1 MEGTG
6 YAVVHCDTSKNREA
20 QRSWRCHRKVLSNR
34 VRSEWRSLSE
44 SQSHSHQANLLVQIL
59 LPRLQTPLQTD
70 LNHKLPALPRK
81 LPQGV
86 LANCQ
91 TRLDLDVLKNTLE
104 LAIRSEDMCK
114 FLFIKFWTWARHSVA
129 RPRSSP
135 SARQKEIPG
144 AKSLDRDL
152 DVRTWPH
159 AHYLV
164 R

>member
-1 MEGTG
+1 MIQVKIARHNAAGAATAKFSVTVSDRNG
-6 YAVVHCDTSKNREA
+6 PA
-20 QRSWRCHRKVLSNR
+20 KVSP
-34 VRSEWRSLSE
+34 RSLSE

-135 SARQKEIPG
+135 SARQKEFPG